1 MNRFVRFGIAAG
13 LVAASAAL
21 WAAPAKDEAEAKKA
35 IEARSA
41 HFKDMG
47 KAMEPIAEIMRRKA
61 PFDAATVE
69 KQSAQIAELS
79 KKIPAL
85 YETDTRQF
93 KDIKTEAVDGIWAS
107 IADFNSKAE
116 GLTKAATA
124 LNAWA
129 KASPDAAEF
138 TKNAAVVG
146 KACSSCHDSYR
157 IKKT

>member
-1 MNRFVRFGIAAG
+1 MNRFVSFGVAAG
-13 LVAASAAL
+13 LLASAAV

-35 IEARSA
+35 IETRSA

-61 PFDAATVE
+61 PFDAAVVE
-69 KQSAQIAELS
+69 KQSAQITELS

-85 YETDTRQF
+85 YEIDTRQF

-107 IADFNSKAE
+107 QADFNAKAD

-129 KASPDAAEF
+129 KPGADAAEF

-146 KACSSCHDSYR
+146 KACSACHDNYR
-157 IKKT
+157 VKKT